1 MTDLSRLSINQ
12 ETIKQ
17 WSLPE
22 LAEGCVKAGIDK
34 VGLWRAPVQEYGV
47 ERTAQLLTD
56 AGIFVTSLCRGG
68 FFTALDPAERA
79 RALDDNRAAID
90 EAAALSTDT
99 LVLVSGGLP
108 AGSRDLPGARERI
121 AEALAELGPYAQEQ
135 GVRLAIEPLHPMFAS
150 DRCVVS
156 TLSQALDI
164 AERFPAEQV
173 GVVVDTYHIWWDDQA
188 AAQIAR
194 AGAGGRIHSF
204 QLADWIT
211 RSRRAYWS
219 DGANSATEASTSAHS
234 ARWSRPPASPG
245 RSRWRSST
253 RACGR
258 GTAPKFWRRSRPG
271 TSSTPAESGCE
282 AAGQRDR
289 KGVQPFGGL
298 PGRIL
303 RRALPGRDPGGSG
316 SPDEGG
322 ESERGP
328 VLDRAPFRLTGPDS
342 LASRNRPAWT
352 EPVRQPS
359 WIGFGAG

>member
-1 MTDLSRLSINQ
+1 MSDGRLSINQ

-22 LAEGCVKAGIDK
+22 LTEGCVKAGIDK
-34 VGLWRAPVQEYGV
+34 VGLWRAPVQEYGI
-47 ERTAQLLTD
+47 ERTARLLAD
-56 AGIFVTSLCRGG
+56 SGLSVTSLCRGG
-68 FFTALDPAERA
+68 FFTAIDPAERA
-79 RALDDNRAAID
+79 RALDDNRAALD

-108 AGSRDLPGARERI
+108 AGSKDLHGARERI
-121 AEALAELGPYAQEQ
+121 ADALGELAPYAAER

-211 RSRRAYWS
+211 PLPAGVLLGRGQLGDGSVDFRAFRTLVEATGFDGPIEVEIFNEDLWAR
-219 DGANSATEASTSAHS
+219 DGAEVL
-234 ARWSRPPASPG
+234 
-245 RSRWRSST
+245 
-253 RACGR
+253 
-258 GTAPKFWRRSRPG
+258 
-271 TSSTPAESGCE
+271 AE
-282 AAGQRDR
+282 
-289 KGVQPFGGL
+289 V
-298 PGRIL
+298 
-303 RRALPGRDPGGSG
+303 
-316 SPDEGG
+316 
-322 ESERGP
+322 
-328 VLDRAPFRLTGPDS
+328 
-342 LASRNRPAWT
+342 ASRYA
-352 EPVRQPS
+352 EH
-359 WIGFGAG
+359 AC